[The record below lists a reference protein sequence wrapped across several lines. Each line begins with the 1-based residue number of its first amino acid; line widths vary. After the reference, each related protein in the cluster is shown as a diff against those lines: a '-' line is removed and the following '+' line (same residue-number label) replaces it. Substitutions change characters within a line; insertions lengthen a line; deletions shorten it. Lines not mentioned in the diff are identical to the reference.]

1 MPLPK
6 PTPKENKKEF
16 VMRCMSDETMVK
28 EFPETDQRLAVCSST
43 YEESKLV
50 KHETNGTNRKTK

>member
-28 EFPETDQRLAVCSST
+28 EFPENDQRLAVCSST

-50 KHETNGTNRKTK
+50 KHETNGKTK

>member
-50 KHETNGTNRKTK
+50 KHETNGETK